1 MSCKCPPPTTGGAVP
16 ELGTPAADLDNGPTQ
31 WVPTCPPGF
40 FFEPVIADCIQISA
54 APPPQPE
61 APAGTVQYHPSGLP
75 ELDGNGDGEAIDYT
89 PEEQPFPWVALLV
102 GVGAVLL
109 AARR

>member
-1 MSCKCPPPTTGGAVP
+1 VH
-16 ELGTPAADLDNGPTQ
+16 
-31 WVPTCPPGF
+31 
-40 FFEPVIADCIQISA
+40 
-54 APPPQPE
+54 
-61 APAGTVQYHPSGLP
+61 YHPSGLP
-75 ELDGNGDGEAIDYT
+75 ELDGNGNGDAIDYT

>member
-1 MSCKCPPPTTGGAVP
+1 MDVEAITLALTGYG
-16 ELGTPAADLDNGPTQ
+16 
-31 WVPTCPPGF
+31 
-40 FFEPVIADCIQISA
+40 
-54 APPPQPE
+54 
-61 APAGTVQYHPSGLP
+61 
-75 ELDGNGDGEAIDYT
+75 DGNGDGEAIDYT